1 MSSNG
6 LEKEINDNPM
16 PPSIPEEGLESA
28 EKVLNLQ
35 IDADDIRRCI
45 GCPIVEECIEKWE
58 VEPDALSSAAYLR
71 YAIEIQRVC
80 QGPKEE
86 TSLFTRKSIAVCNSR
101 LLVSL
106 PKRMRKSL

>member
-6 LEKEINDNPM
+6 PEKEINDNPM

-28 EKVLNLQ
+28 ENGLNLQ

-45 GCPIVEECIEKWE
+45 GCPIVERCIERARDESDPNIYK
-58 VEPDALSSAAYLR
+58 AHLS
-71 YAIEIQRVC
+71 YAKNIQDMC

-86 TSLFTRKSIAVCNSR
+86 TSWFTRKPIAVCNSP

-106 PKRMRKSL
+106 PKRMRKNY